1 GRAGDYLAGAGS
13 QPQRPALVHAL
24 ALAGHEVDDLVG
36 ALRVELA
43 GVRARKAR
51 RVPRE
56 LDYRRLHAQADAEVR
71 QVPLTRVPRRG
82 EHTLRSAQAEAP
94 GDDDAVPVREQALA
108 FGLFELLGVYPGYLS
123 ARVLGPGSVAQGLG
137 HGEIGVVQP
146 HVLAHEADAHAAA
159 RAVHP
164 LHHLAPLGQ
173 IRLRRLET
181 EAPADCAGQSR
192 LLQPQRGL
200 VEVRQ
205 GDVRYDAVL
214 RDVAEIRHLAE
225 NAPVLNGLV
234 AAQDDDVRRDAQ
246 ALELLYRVLG
256 GLRLVLARG
265 AQVGHERDVD
275 EKRVPPPGLAAY
287 LANGFYEGL
296 ALDIAYGAADL
307 GYEHVRSRARGQ
319 GADAA
324 LYLVRDVRYGLH
336 SAAQVLAAALLLYD
350 AGVDPARREVRQAI
364 ELLVY
369 EALVVAEV
377 EVG

>member
-1 GRAGDYLAGAGS
+1 M
-13 QPQRPALVHAL
+13 
-24 ALAGHEVDDLVG
+24 
-36 ALRVELA
+36 
-43 GVRARKAR
+43 
-51 RVPRE
+51 
-56 LDYRRLHAQADAEVR
+56 
-71 QVPLTRVPRRG
+71 
-82 EHTLRSAQAEAP
+82 
-94 GDDDAVPVREQALA
+94 
-108 FGLFELLGVYPGYLS
+108 
-123 ARVLGPGSVAQGLG
+123 AQGLG

-287 LANGFYEGL
+287 LANGLYEGL

-336 SAAQVLAAALLLYD
+336 RAAQVLAAALLLYD
-350 AGVDPARREVRQAI
+350 AGVDPARREVRQAV

-377 EVG
+377 EVGLRAVGGDEDLAVLIGAHGAGVHVYVGVQLLRRHLEAARFEEPAQARRRDALAQPGHHTARHEYVLCHCPRLPLIRKSL